1 MSSWTEDSLAQRL
14 QWHTIAVI
22 FLSRLLFVV
31 RHMYSSVI
39 LVHLVIPACLVTIVL
54 SSRAVNLCPR

>member
-14 QWHTIAVI
+14 QWHKIAVI

-39 LVHLVIPACLVTIVL
+39 LVHLMIPSCLVTIVL
-54 SSRAVNLCPR
+54 SSRAVDLCPR

>member
-54 SSRAVNLCPR
+54 SSSAVDLCPR

>member
-1 MSSWTEDSLAQRL
+1 MSSWTEDSLAQQLR
-14 QWHTIAVI
+14 WHTIAVI

-54 SSRAVNLCPR
+54 SSCAVDLCPR